1 MSGQPIV
8 FSPQSGHNT
17 RVGMS
22 LRSISRRGCLLLA
35 PPALLGALGI
45 SALWPA
51 ARDRAGR
58 TLAWYQDTAPPTVT
72 IRVPERPVR
81 GVAVVVVEVADAH
94 DWTIE
99 SIDLDGTPLPA
110 AAGEHWID
118 TAALPDGAHVVT
130 VRARDRSAAANE
142 TIAQA
147 SFVSRNSGPRLDLDP
162 RSTQVGQG
170 QTLVVRV
177 RTDVP
182 AEVRGTLDGWPL
194 HFVADGLLN
203 WALAGFDAMT
213 RPGRLRLALA
223 AVDELGNRSEA
234 AFDVAVTPVRYPN
247 EEVWLPPATSGLI
260 GSNVNAQEIA
270 RLDRI
275 FAGISPVKRWE
286 GPFLVPVPHPI
297 VSEFATGRSYN
308 GGPITSRH
316 WGTDFDCPVGTPVA
330 AAAAGTV
337 VLADTLAVRGLAV
350 ILDHGL
356 GVFSCYYHLSRAD
369 VRLGQAVDRGTRIGL
384 SGASGAVT
392 GPHLHW
398 EVRVRGEAVD
408 PMAWTRTTI
417 P

>member
-1 MSGQPIV
+1 M
-8 FSPQSGHNT
+8 
-17 RVGMS
+17 GMTGAP
-22 LRSISRRGCLLLA
+22 LSRRGCLLLA
-35 PPALLGALGI
+35 PSALLGALGV
-45 SALWPA
+45 AAWWPA
-51 ARDRAGR
+51 ARHTAGR
-58 TLAWYQDTAPPTVT
+58 TLSWYQDATPPMVT
-72 IRVPERPVR
+72 IHVPERPVR
-81 GVAVVVVEVADAH
+81 GIARIVIEISDEH

-99 SIDLDGTPLPA
+99 AVDLDGAPLPA
-110 AAGEHWID
+110 IAGEHRID
-118 TAALPDGAHVVT
+118 TSSLPDGPHVIT
-130 VRARDRSAAANE
+130 VRARDHAAAANE
-142 TIAQA
+142 TLAQA
-147 SFVSRNSGPRLDLDP
+147 TFVSRNSGPRLDIDP
-162 RSTQVGQG
+162 RSLQVGQG

-213 RPGRLRLALA
+213 RPGRLRLMVE
-223 AVDELGNRSEA
+223 AVDELGNRSETTSE
-234 AFDVAVTPVRYPN
+234 VAITPVRYPN
-247 EEVWLPPATSGLI
+247 EEVWLPPSTSGLI
-260 GSNVNAQEIA
+260 ASAVNTQEIA
-270 RLDRI
+270 RLDRL
-275 FAGISPVKRWE
+275 FAGISPVKRWD

-297 VSEFATGRSYN
+297 VSDFATGRSYN

-316 WGTDFDCPVGTPVA
+316 WGTDFDCPIGAPVV

-337 VLADTLAVRGLAV
+337 ALVDTLAVRGTAV

-369 VRLGQAVDRGTRIGL
+369 VRLGESVARGSRLGL

-398 EVRVRGEAVD
+398 ELRVRGEAVD
-408 PMAWTRTTI
+408 PMAWTRVAV